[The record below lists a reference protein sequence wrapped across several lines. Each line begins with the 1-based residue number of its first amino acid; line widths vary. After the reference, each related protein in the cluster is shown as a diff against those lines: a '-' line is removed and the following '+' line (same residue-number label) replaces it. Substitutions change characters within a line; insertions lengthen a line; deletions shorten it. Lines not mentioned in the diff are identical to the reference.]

1 MGSASTYDGSELA
14 AREKVVVVVLQ
25 YRVGILG
32 FLRCKP
38 GLGRGLEWRACLRNP
53 LYISLLAPCLVSLNT
68 MRQQTKISESG

>member
-1 MGSASTYDGSELA
+1 MVWIPGGAFLVGSASTYDGSELA

-38 GLGRGLEWRACLRNP
+38 GLGAGTRVVDLLKDSA
-53 LYISLLAPCLVSLNT
+53 LYLLACILLSFT
-68 MRQQTKISESG
+68 

>member
-25 YRVGILG
+25 YRLGILG

-38 GLGRGLEWRACLRNP
+38 GLGAGTRVAGLFKESALYLLAC
-53 LYISLLAPCLVSLNT
+53 SLLSFT
-68 MRQQTKISESG
+68 